1 MRIALR
7 GVFFAALVLQ
17 AASFDAASIKPSDAP
32 NGNSSGIDTDNGL
45 LRAQNV
51 TLKRCINGAYGLPEA
66 QILGGPKWID
76 ELRYEIVAKTSEH
89 AGENGLMVML
99 QDLLADRFQLKLHH
113 ETRTV
118 SGYELTLAKG
128 GVKASPSEPGTDS
141 ATDTSKR
148 GGRMDAKACSMS
160 RLALK
165 LADILGAPVS
175 DATNASGKFNFSLR
189 WVPDDLQA
197 KPGASSD
204 APAGPSLF
212 TALQEQLGVRLEARK
227 VPVDV
232 LVIDQAELPSEN

>member
-1 MRIALR
+1 MKNAIPALLL
-7 GVFFAALVLQ
+7 AAMLLQ

-45 LRAQNV
+45 LRAHNV
-51 TLKRCINGAYGLPEA
+51 TLKRCINGAYGIPEA

-76 ELRYEIVAKTSEH
+76 ELRYEIVAKTGEH
-89 AGENGLMVML
+89 AGENGLMTML

-118 SGYELTLAKG
+118 SGYELTVAKG
-128 GVKASPSEPGTDS
+128 GVKATPSEPGTDS

-175 DATNASGKFNFSLR
+175 DLTNTNGKFDFALR

-197 KPGASSD
+197 RPGASSD
-204 APAGPSLF
+204 TPAGPTLF
-212 TALQEQLGVRLEARK
+212 TALQEQLGLKLEARK

-232 LVIDQAELPSEN
+232 LVIDHADLPSEN

>member
-1 MRIALR
+1 MKNVLPAILLTAIL
-7 GVFFAALVLQ
+7 LQ

-45 LRAQNV
+45 LRAHNV
-51 TLKRCINGAYGLPEA
+51 TLRRCITGAYGLPEA

-76 ELRYEIVAKTSEH
+76 ELRYEIVAKTSTH
-89 AGENGLMVML
+89 AGDHGLMDML

-128 GVKASPSEPGTDS
+128 GIKATPSEPGTDS

-148 GGRMDAKACSMS
+148 GGRMDAKASSMS

-175 DATNASGKFNFSLR
+175 NLTNTEGKFDFALR

-197 KPGASSD
+197 KPGASD
-204 APAGPSLF
+204 TPAGPTLF
-212 TALQEQLGVRLEARK
+212 TALQEQLGVKLEARK
-227 VPVDV
+227 VPVNV
-232 LVIDQAELPSEN
+232 LIIDHADLPSEN

>member
-1 MRIALR
+1 MRIVL
-7 GVFFAALVLQ
+7 GLLLTSMLVQ

-32 NGNSSGIDTDNGL
+32 NGNSSGIDPDPGL
-45 LRAQNV
+45 LRAHNV
-51 TLKRCINGAYGLPEA
+51 TLKRCSTGAYGVPEA
-66 QILGGPKWID
+66 QILDGPKWID
-76 ELRYEIVAKTSEH
+76 ELRYEIVARTTGR

-128 GVKASPSEPGTDS
+128 GIKATPSQP
-141 ATDTSKR
+141 DTSASSDMSKH
-148 GGRMDAKACSMS
+148 GGRMDAKAYSMS

-175 DATNASGKFNFSLR
+175 DLTNTSGNFDFSLR
-189 WVPDDLQA
+189 WVPDEVQA
-197 KPGASSD
+197 KATSSD
-204 APAGPSLF
+204 ASQGPSLF
-212 TALQEQLGVRLEARK
+212 TALQEQLGLKLEARK

-232 LVIDQAELPSEN
+232 LVIDHAEPPSEN